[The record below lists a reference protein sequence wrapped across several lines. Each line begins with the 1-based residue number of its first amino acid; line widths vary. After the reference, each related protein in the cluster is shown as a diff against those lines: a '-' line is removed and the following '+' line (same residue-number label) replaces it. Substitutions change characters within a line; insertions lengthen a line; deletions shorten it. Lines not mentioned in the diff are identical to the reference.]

1 MLKKYITYAKLH
13 CRPKLQNID
22 RDRIAKLYAQLRKS
36 SRKGGGMPM
45 GVRHLESILRMSEA
59 HAKMHLRSYV
69 REEDV
74 NVAIRVMLDSFIGSQ
89 KLTVAKQLRQVCF
102 MIKFKY

>member
-1 MLKKYITYAKLH
+1 
-13 CRPKLQNID
+13 
-22 RDRIAKLYAQLRKS
+22 
-36 SRKGGGMPM
+36 MPM

-69 REEDV
+69 REDDV

-89 KLTVAKQLRQVCF
+89 KLTVAKQLRQVILLSSLLLF
-102 MIKFKY
+102 